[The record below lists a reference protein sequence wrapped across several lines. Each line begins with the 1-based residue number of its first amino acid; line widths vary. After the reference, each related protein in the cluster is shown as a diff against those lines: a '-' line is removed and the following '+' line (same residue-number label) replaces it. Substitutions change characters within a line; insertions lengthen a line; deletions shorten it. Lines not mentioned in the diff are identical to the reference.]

1 MMQDSLRSTL
11 DAYADIIEGV
21 EDLEIAQKNV
31 VSRIKAKLRLFDG
44 SMLWVREVWVKEEMV
59 AYSYYWLRA
68 DETVL
73 MGWDNA
79 PHHKGVKTFPHHKH
93 IGDRVEDSEERDM
106 RNVLEFIKNFLA

>member
-1 MMQDSLRSTL
+1 
-11 DAYADIIEGV
+11 
-21 EDLEIAQKNV
+21 
-31 VSRIKAKLRLFDG
+31 
-44 SMLWVREVWVKEEMV
+44 
-59 AYSYYWLRA
+59 
-68 DETVL
+68 